1 MIFFINCKKRKI
13 RIILG
18 FNVYYI
24 ICKKEENEFLFVK
37 LKKQGSVYVLF
48 GVNLIYYVVKVLS
61 LVYINMF
68 KLKLFVLY

>member
-24 ICKKEENEFLFVK
+24 ICKKDENEFLFVK

-48 GVNLIYYVVKVLS
+48 GVNLIYYVMKVL
-61 LVYINMF
+61 
-68 KLKLFVLY
+68 